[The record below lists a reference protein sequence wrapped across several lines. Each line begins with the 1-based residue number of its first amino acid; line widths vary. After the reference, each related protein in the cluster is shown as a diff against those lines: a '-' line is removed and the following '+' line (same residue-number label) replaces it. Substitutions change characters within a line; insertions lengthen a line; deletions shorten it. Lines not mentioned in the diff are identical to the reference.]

1 LEVKR
6 IRVTEVVIEG
16 VDLLDRVRKCEAR
29 DNEVVKAVEEMK
41 QARVKMLRDEE
52 WCQEDGLMLKEEK
65 VYVPKNKNLRVKVI

>member
-1 LEVKR
+1 MKR